1 MKKISLSS
9 WAIPQ
14 PLPEL
19 VKGAKKIGYD
29 GISLGGF
36 PPFGAHPDLV
46 DTPEKKK
53 ALVKVFK
60 DAGMEVAD
68 YALDMWKYDSLKK
81 TREWRTGE

>member
-19 VKGAKKIGYD
+19 VAGAKKIGYD

-36 PPFGAHPDLV
+36 PPYGAHPDLV
-46 DTPEKKK
+46 DTQEKKQS
-53 ALVKVFK
+53 LVKLFR

-68 YALDMWKYDSLKK
+68 AGRKPRRPAAS
-81 TREWRTGE
+81 TAPAT